1 MSSGHG
7 QALVGAVDALAGLA
21 VEDLCVAELQELTA
35 ALAPQLGRLAGVQS
49 ALLGELD
56 ARSGGQV
63 PATPGPNGAPGP
75 VISVRHWLR
84 ELTNMGGPAAGSALR
99 TAIALRS
106 LPLVS
111 AAVRAGNVGPAQ
123 AAVLTRLVGPIDP
136 AALADAEP
144 ALVTVAAGRDPQS
157 LADYVRH
164 LLATWCEPQ
173 FENDQRTQD
182 AKRYLQTRR
191 EDDGMLTG
199 RFRLTSADSET
210 ILTLLEP
217 LARSTGLT
225 DGRDAGQRRAD
236 AMVEIFDLALRF
248 ADMPDAGGQR
258 PQVSYV
264 MPAGWAAGTAPSG
277 TLTDLVE
284 ASLPTDNTDNT
295 DNGGADSGDPATASP
310 RPVPVQDRCALG
322 AWSGPQTRSRI
333 ETILC
338 DARLSRVL
346 LDTLG
351 QVRGLEALGDT
362 VTKTQRRALAARD
375 HGCAAR
381 GCTRPPAFCDAHHLL
396 ARKDGGPT
404 NLGNLVLLCRRHH
417 VLWHQGRLHLGD
429 LHVPWLTHTTCTHD
443 PP

>member
-1 MSSGHG
+1 MGE
-7 QALVGAVDALAGLA
+7 ALVGAVDALAGLA

-35 ALAPQLGRLAGVQS
+35 ALAPQLGRLAGAQS
-49 ALLGELD
+49 ALLGELH

-63 PATPGPNGAPGP
+63 PATPGPDGAPGP

-111 AAVRAGNVGPAQ
+111 AAVRAGTVGPAQ

-182 AKRYLQTRR
+182 AKRDLQTRR

-217 LARSTGLT
+217 LARCTGLT
-225 DGRDAGQRRAD
+225 TAATPRRRDGRDLRPRS
-236 AMVEIFDLALRF
+236 ALRRP
-248 ADMPDAGGQR
+248 ARRRRPTTPGGLR
-258 PQVSYV
+258 H
-264 MPAGWAAGTAPSG
+264 A
-277 TLTDLVE
+277 
-284 ASLPTDNTDNT
+284 
-295 DNGGADSGDPATASP
+295 
-310 RPVPVQDRCALG
+310 RRLG
-322 AWSGPQTRSRI
+322 RRH
-333 ETILC
+333 
-338 DARLSRVL
+338 R
-346 LDTLG
+346 
-351 QVRGLEALGDT
+351 
-362 VTKTQRRALAARD
+362 TQRNPD
-375 HGCAAR
+375 
-381 GCTRPPAFCDAHHLL
+381 RPGRSQPAHRQH
-396 ARKDGGPT
+396 
-404 NLGNLVLLCRRHH
+404 
-417 VLWHQGRLHLGD
+417 
-429 LHVPWLTHTTCTHD
+429 
-443 PP
+443 

>member
-7 QALVGAVDALAGLA
+7 EALVGAVDALAGLA

-63 PATPGPNGAPGP
+63 PATPGPDGAPGP

-111 AAVRAGNVGPAQ
+111 AAVRAGTIGPAQ

-164 LLATWCEPQ
+164 LLATWCKPQ

-199 RFRLTSADSET
+199 RFRLTSGDSET

-248 ADMPDAGGQR
+248 ADLPDAGGQR

-284 ASLPTDNTDNT
+284 ASLPTDNT
-295 DNGGADSGDPATASP
+295 DSGDPATASP

-346 LDTLG
+346 LTPSA
-351 QVRGLEALGDT
+351 RSAAWKHS
-362 VTKTQRRALAARD
+362 VTPSPRPNAAPWPPATTAAPPAAARD
-375 HGCAAR
+375 HPPSATPTTFSPAKTVAPRTSATSSYSADATTCCGTKDISTYATYTSP
-381 GCTRPPAFCDAHHLL
+381 GSPTPPA
-396 ARKDGGPT
+396 
-404 NLGNLVLLCRRHH
+404 
-417 VLWHQGRLHLGD
+417 
-429 LHVPWLTHTTCTHD
+429 HTTRHERTGAGR
-443 PP
+443 